1 MMNIDLHCLNPE
13 QGNIPITFTLQPC
26 HIIGYKTCAWS
37 DTGERTIIRLTFD
50 TCQHQEW
57 IIDPEAKTAVQII
70 SNLLK
75 GIERNSYTF
84 IELVIR

>member
-1 MMNIDLHCLNPE
+1 MNIDLHCLNPE
-13 QGNIPITFTLQPC
+13 QGNIPIIFVLQPC

-50 TCQHQEW
+50 ICQHQEW

-70 SNLLK
+70 SNLMK
-75 GIERNSYTF
+75 GIERHSYTF
-84 IELVIR
+84 VKLVIK